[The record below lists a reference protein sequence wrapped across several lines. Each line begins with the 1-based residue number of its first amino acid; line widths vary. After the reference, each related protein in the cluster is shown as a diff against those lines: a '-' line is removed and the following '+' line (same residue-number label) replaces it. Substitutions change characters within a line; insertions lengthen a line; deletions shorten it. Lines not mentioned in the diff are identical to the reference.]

1 MKILFPTPY
10 SEIARKYAEI
20 WLQNSWLFFS
30 RLNEL
35 TYVAEEKENQCAPI
49 IIKHLE
55 KVPLLR
61 KLTDTLIR
69 NAGPTN
75 LLQSRSQKQRN
86 SLIDDLVNMAS
97 FGDTA
102 SKFCKYSL
110 LFMYRW
116 GGMVVVSCKKA
127 AVKSDMLSVF

>member
-1 MKILFPTPY
+1 MKILFPTPD

-20 WLQNSWLFFS
+20 WLQNSRIFFS

-35 TYVAEEKENQCAPI
+35 TYVVEEKENQCVSI

-69 NAGPTN
+69 NAGLTN
-75 LLQSRSQKQRN
+75 LLTSRSQKQRN
-86 SLIDDLVNMAS
+86 SLIDDLVNMDS
-97 FGDTA
+97 FGNTA
-102 SKFCKYSL
+102 SKFCKYSSPVYVVCL
-110 LFMYRW
+110 CFMC
-116 GGMVVVSCKKA
+116 V
-127 AVKSDMLSVF
+127 